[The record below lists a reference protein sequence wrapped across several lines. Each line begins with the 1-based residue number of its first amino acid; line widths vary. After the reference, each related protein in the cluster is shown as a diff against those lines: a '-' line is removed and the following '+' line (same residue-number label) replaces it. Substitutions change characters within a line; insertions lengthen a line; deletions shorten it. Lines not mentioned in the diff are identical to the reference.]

1 MKRRTFPFFLCV
13 IFLLVLIFLTG
24 FLFALFFS
32 PPAARVNDP
41 VVLVLDEGW
50 TEQLLAC

>member
-13 IFLLVLIFLTG
+13 ICLLVLIFLTG

-32 PPAARVNDP
+32 
-41 VVLVLDEGW
+41 GW
-50 TEQLLAC
+50 HTLKI